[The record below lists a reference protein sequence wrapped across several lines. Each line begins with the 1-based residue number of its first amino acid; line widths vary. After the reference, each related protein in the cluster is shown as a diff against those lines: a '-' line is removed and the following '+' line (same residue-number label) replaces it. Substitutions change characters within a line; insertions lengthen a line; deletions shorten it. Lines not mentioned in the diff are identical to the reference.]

1 MENAGFEKSKYY
13 KKEEIE
19 MEPIKLQ
26 NQQDDKGRSQNKTR
40 KTERDLYRL

>member
-1 MENAGFEKSKYY
+1 MENAGFEKSKHD

-26 NQQDDKGRSQNKTR
+26 DQQDDKGRILNKTR